1 MKKTLII
8 LSIILTTIIINKEYN
23 KIIIPNEAI
32 RIRVIANSN
41 SLEDQLLKLKVKE
54 NITKHL
60 YKKLE
65 NVNSINEA
73 RLNIKNNLDDVDNIV
88 SETLNNKN
96 YQINYGNN
104 YFPNKELNGIE
115 YKEGN
120 YESLVVNIGESK
132 GNNWWCVLFPP
143 LCMIEG
149 TYKDSDKI
157 EYKSKVLEILNSYK

>member
-1 MKKTLII
+1 MKKILII
-8 LSIILTTIIINKEYN
+8 LSIIISIIIANKEYD
-23 KIIIPNEAI
+23 KIIIPNESI

-54 NITKHL
+54 NISKHL

-65 NVNSINEA
+65 NVKNIDEA
-73 RLNIKNNLDDVDNIV
+73 RHSIKNNLDDVDNIV
-88 SETLNNKN
+88 SKTLNNNN
-96 YQINYGNN
+96 YEINYGNN
-104 YFPNKELNGIE
+104 YFPNKEMYGIE

-120 YESLVVNIGESK
+120 YESLIVNIGESK

-149 TYKDSDKI
+149 TYKESDKI
-157 EYKSKVLEILNSYK
+157 EYKSKVLEILNRYK